1 MNIASTLAHGRRT
14 FPDRPAI
21 VFDGETISY
30 ADLDRA
36 ACRAANALRGL
47 GIGPGDRVALLL
59 PNVPAFAYAYFGALK
74 LGAIV
79 VSINTGLTAEDVRF
93 TINDSGAK
101 ALIVSD
107 TLRHG
112 ESWSRDRVPSLAH
125 VLVSGGD
132 HASFEWEMAR
142 ASSEADTRDM
152 AASDPAVIVY
162 TSGTTGVPKGATL
175 SHGNVTFA
183 MAAKQRYLDIR
194 PDDRLLLFLPLYHCF
209 GQNAILNA
217 GLQAGATIVLQRG
230 FDAGRVL
237 EAVTRDRVTMV
248 FGVPATFIVLQDRA
262 DARDLGLVR
271 YCFSA
276 AAPLPV
282 HVEMAWREKFGLVIH
297 QGYGLTETSPFASY
311 NHAAHHRPGSIGTPI
326 DEVEMDIVDIQTRR
340 PVAAGEI
347 GEIIIRGPNV
357 MLGYWNR
364 PADTAEAIQDG
375 WFRTGDLGRRD
386 DDGYFV
392 IEDRLK
398 DMAIVGGSNVYPAE
412 VERVLVQHPAVADVA
427 VYGVPDPVLGERVRA
442 AIVLAARGTAH
453 DAGARE
459 ANGESMTLSAA
470 GAARPSE
477 ADIIAWCRGRLAAFK
492 TPAAVDFVD
501 ELPRNRTGKVLKRV
515 LRERHVAA
523 QPAHAPAATAAHAG
537 VGAGADAGA
546 SVGARTGADPNVRS
560 LDATSPEAA
569 HRAAYEADR
578 IQRWIASRLDATLD
592 LRGEPLDLDRPFVEY
607 GATSIDAVELA
618 SGLEQWLGRP
628 VPPTIVWHF
637 PTLRTLARHL
647 TSTTVTVPNGGAA
660 AAAGSGA
667 ATGTANGAGEGEP
680 IAIVGMGCR
689 YPGADGLDAFW
700 DLLRHGRD
708 AVTEVPASRWDV
720 DAFYDPDPAAPGKM
734 ASRWAGVIDR
744 LDEFDAA
751 FFGISPREAPH
762 VDPRQRLAL
771 EVAWEALEDAKIPPD
786 SLAGTRTGVFM
797 ATLTND
803 YDHLLF
809 NDLHR
814 ADAYSGAGTAN
825 SIVANRISYFLDLR
839 GPSLALDTACS
850 GSLIAVHLACESL
863 RRGESTLALAG
874 GVNVNLMPKSN
885 VFFSKA
891 GALSP
896 NGRCRTFDR
905 SADGMVRSDGAGIV
919 VLKTLSQAQRDGDRI
934 VALIKGTA
942 VNHDG
947 RSNGLMA
954 PNGDAQQ
961 AVLTEAY
968 RRAGVAPADVQYI
981 EAHGTGTRLGDPI
994 EVQAL
999 GAVLTP
1005 ERPAD
1010 RRCLLGSVKTN
1021 IGHSEAAAAIAGV
1034 IKTALAMQ
1042 HRVIPPT
1049 LHFTE
1054 PNPLIAFDRLPFDVP
1069 GAASPWPSPDAPLIA
1084 GISGFGFGGA
1094 NAHLVL
1100 QEAPPAAMSVTTTA
1114 LAAASGAPAGA
1125 AIAPVAAAKADAGS
1139 PSTAWSAAV
1148 SAVAAAGS
1156 VGPEAAPRP
1165 AEAIVPPFVL
1175 PVSARTPQALHA
1187 LARAYRDRL
1196 AADAGD
1202 REGAAHASEAA
1213 VAGVGLAAGGAA
1225 SAAPTADAAHALD
1238 VAHAGAICAA
1248 AATGRMHH
1256 AHRMAF
1262 VASSR
1267 EELAAKLDR
1276 WLIDAPSASAVPLA
1290 QTQVHAR
1297 DGGRLVFVFS
1307 GQGSHWP
1314 RMASDL
1320 YAREPRF
1327 KAAFD
1332 ECDRLFARHAGWSL
1346 VEEIDREAAQSRLDD
1361 TELTQPAIF
1370 AVQWALFTL
1379 WRSFG
1384 IAPDAVVGHSLGEVA
1399 AACAAGAITLADG
1412 VRIVFHRSRLMKRAS
1427 GHGRT
1432 AVVGLSFDEA
1442 RDAIRG
1448 YEPALAVAGSNSP
1461 SASVVAGDPASIE
1474 RLLADLSARDVF
1486 CRAIPGVDI
1495 AFHSPQMDP
1504 LRKELVQALAGLTP
1518 TPPAIPILST
1528 VTGTFALPGGALGAT
1543 GTNGTNG
1550 AHGENRAT
1558 SATSAAGAADAG
1570 READANAPA
1579 FDAAYW
1585 GRNLREPFLF
1595 APAIERLLAD
1605 GCRAF
1610 VEVSPHTVLSSSIT
1624 QCIRHAG
1631 VGPATAARVDGSR
1644 IGTAAGT
1651 IAAATAGAG
1660 VGTSGMAAGMTAGTA
1675 AGAGVVA
1682 ASRVVPVLC
1691 SMRKGERGRATL
1703 LEQLA
1708 LLYERGESVDW
1719 TGVYRGRVRAS
1730 AVALPTYAWQR
1741 QRFWFDQLPASPT
1754 VAAASAG
1761 AGVGE
1766 RKAGAHP
1773 LLGERIEP
1781 AAHAADRADRFCLW
1795 EMDFDAAHP
1804 AYFADHRV
1812 LDEVIVPGAA
1822 LLEMA
1827 MASARQ
1833 VWGDRSMAVCDVLF
1847 EQALRLTDAP
1857 RRVQASLSVRG
1868 NAAEFQVH
1876 SRPAHD
1882 PFAHVGLGNGGPVN
1896 GGPVNGGPAHNG
1908 PANDGPAHDRP
1919 VQGGAAPLAWTRHVT
1934 GRVELMAEDDVEP
1947 ADVSLAAIA
1956 ARCADDI
1963 TPEQHYD
1970 MMASG
1975 GLAYGPAFRGVRQL
1989 SAGPREAFADLRLPS
2004 TLADPR
2010 YAVHP
2015 AMLDAALQ
2023 VVAAAVGSDDEN
2035 SYLPRGVARWR
2046 VFRPT
2051 SDRVWCHARLTP
2063 PPAVASSPSGPL
2075 SDQPSSDRPSSD
2087 PSSPR
2092 RTSGDMRSP
2101 GASPNGGHGELQAD
2115 IDLVDESGRVVARL
2129 EGLALMRVGARRRNP
2144 LEDSLIEE
2152 RWEPRR
2158 LAAVRPDA
2166 AAASPARATTAQE
2179 AAAAGAVGTGAN
2191 APTVVAA
2198 WLVLSDAMV
2207 VGDLVAS
2214 TLRARGH
2221 EVTVVRPGTA
2231 YRRVDAGQ
2239 VEVRVD
2245 RPEDMA
2251 RLVADAGRIDGVAHL
2266 WSLNTRQPDD
2276 ALEALDAAAALACGS
2291 ALHLTQALVAA
2302 GSAARLWLVTS
2313 RALAADDGPLDVQ
2326 QAPLAG
2332 LALVIAQEHP
2342 ELRCTSVD
2350 LDADDAVSQ
2359 AAHLVDEFLAGHDE
2373 TRIAWRARTRSVSR
2387 IVPMTLASD
2396 SRTSATLAS
2405 AASASASANA
2415 IRLRGDATY
2424 LITGGLGALGLRTAA
2439 AFAARGAG
2447 HLVLTGR
2454 SGRAGKAAASAIES
2468 IERRGTTVTIVA
2480 ADVADPMDVD
2490 RLFTTVLAGL
2500 PPLAGVVHAAGVLN
2514 DALIAQQSL
2523 DHLRTAMAPKVRGAW
2538 NLHLH
2543 TRERALEFFVCYS
2556 SAASL
2561 VGSPGQ
2567 GNYAAGNAFM
2577 DALAHHRRALGLP
2590 ATSINWGAW
2599 EEEGMAATAQM
2610 RSRLEARGV
2619 GSIKPRDGIAVL
2631 CRLLAS
2637 GTPRAAIGVMPVDWT
2652 RFLRQFP
2659 AGVPARFE
2667 ALAAAADA
2675 AAAVGSTE
2683 AGASG
2688 APGAPRT
2695 MPRDLWRSAPRGE
2708 RVAVL
2713 RRCVSRELA
2722 AVLGFDASAEIA
2734 PRERYFDLGMDSL
2747 MAVEFKNRLQQA
2759 FGVALPATL
2768 AFEHPTIDALTQLL
2782 DESLA
2787 LQEGDGLT
2795 MEPSSS
2801 SSSSSSSHAT
2811 SEADAEAARGAAA
2824 ADADL
2829 DALSTDE
2836 IARLLASEL
2845 AGELATRPR
2854 DEAPRGMPD
2863 ARANEPTAG
2872 SPNQRREEAV
2882 RVR

>member
-1 MNIASTLAHGRRT
+1 MNIASTLAHGRRQ

-21 VFDGETISY
+21 VFEGETIAY
-30 ADLDRA
+30 GDLDRA
-36 ACRAANALRGL
+36 ACRAAHVLRGL
-47 GIGPGDRVALLL
+47 GVGAGDRVALLL

-79 VSINTGLTAEDVRF
+79 VSINTGLTVDEARF
-93 TINDSGAK
+93 VIEDSGAET
-101 ALIVSD
+101 LIVSD

-112 ESWSRDRVPSLAH
+112 DAWSSRGGGRPPSLKH
-125 VLVSGGD
+125 VLVSGG
-132 HASFEWEMAR
+132 AEPSFEQEMAR
-142 ASSEADTRDM
+142 ASGDADAMEM
-152 AASDPAVIVY
+152 APADPAVIVY

-237 EAVTRDRVTMV
+237 EAVTRDRVTML
-248 FGVPATFIVLQDRA
+248 FGVPATFIVLQERA
-262 DARDLGLVR
+262 DVRDLGLVR

-282 HVEMAWREKFGLVIH
+282 RVETAWRDKFGLVIH

-311 NHAAHHRPGSIGTPI
+311 NHATHHRPGSIGAPI
-326 DEVEMDIVDIQTRR
+326 DDVEMDVVDVHTRQR
-340 PVAAGEI
+340 VAEGEI

-386 DDGYFV
+386 GGGYFF

-398 DMAIVGGSNVYPAE
+398 DLVIVGGSNVYPME
-412 VERVLVQHPAVADVA
+412 VETVLAQHPAIADVA

-442 AIVLAARGTAH
+442 AIVLAATASAVTATTTATATSTATSR
-453 DAGARE
+453 DGAL
-459 ANGESMTLSAA
+459 APVT
-470 GAARPSE
+470 E
-477 ADIIAWCRGRLAAFK
+477 ADILAWCRGRLAAFK
-492 TPAAVDFVD
+492 TPSAVDFVA

-515 LRERHVAA
+515 LRDDHAA
-523 QPAHAPAATAAHAG
+523 AHPADAATAAIA
-537 VGAGADAGA
+537 ATAIAATATGA
-546 SVGARTGADPNVRS
+546 SVDASARLADG
-560 LDATSPEAA
+560 TA
-569 HRAAYEADR
+569 HEADT
-578 IQRWIASRLDATLD
+578 IQRWIARRLDAMLD
-592 LRGEPLDLDRPFVEY
+592 LRGEPIDRDRPVIEY

-618 SGLEQWLGRP
+618 SALEQWLGRP

-637 PTLRTLARHL
+637 PTLRTLASHL
-647 TSTTVTVPNGGAA
+647 ASTKATVP
-660 AAAGSGA
+660 GSE
-667 ATGTANGAGEGEP
+667 ANVAEGKPEEEP

-708 AVTEVPASRWDV
+708 AVTEVPKSRWDL
-720 DAFYDPDPAAPGKM
+720 DAVYDPDPAAPGKM
-734 ASRWAGVIDR
+734 ASRWAGLIER

-771 EVAWEALEDAKIPPD
+771 EVAWEALENAKIPPD

-825 SIVANRISYFLDLR
+825 SIVANRLSYFLDLR

-850 GSLIAVHLACESL
+850 GSLVAVHLACESL

-874 GVNVNLMPKSN
+874 GVNVNLMAKSN

-905 SADGMVRSDGAGIV
+905 AADGMVRSDGAGII
-919 VLKTLSQAQRDGDRI
+919 VLKTLSQARRDGDTI

-954 PNGDAQQ
+954 PNGEAQQ

-999 GAVLTP
+999 GAVLTQA
-1005 ERPAD
+1005 RPAD

-1034 IKTALAMQ
+1034 IKTALAMK
-1042 HRVIPPT
+1042 HRVVPPS

-1069 GAASPWPSPDAPLIA
+1069 REASPWPTPGAPLIA
-1084 GISGFGFGGA
+1084 GVSGFGFGGA

-1100 QEAPPAAMSVTTTA
+1100 REAP
-1114 LAAASGAPAGA
+1114 A
-1125 AIAPVAAAKADAGS
+1125 AIAAGAM
-1139 PSTAWSAAV
+1139 TSAARTADSATSEREIRHV
-1148 SAVAAAGS
+1148 QIAHGPAVAVAPQADGI
-1156 VGPEAAPRP
+1156 AAPY
-1165 AEAIVPPFVL
+1165 VL
-1175 PVSARTPQALHA
+1175 PVSARTPQALRA

-1196 AADAGD
+1196 AAASETATETES
-1202 REGAAHASEAA
+1202 EGAN
-1213 VAGVGLAAGGAA
+1213 VDG
-1225 SAAPTADAAHALD
+1225 AAPTAR
-1238 VAHAGAICAA
+1238 VAHASNATDDADAGEICAA
-1248 AATGRMHH
+1248 AATGRTHH
-1256 AHRMAF
+1256 THRLAL
-1262 VASSR
+1262 VGASR
-1267 EELAAKLDR
+1267 DELQAKLDR
-1276 WLIDAPSASAVPLA
+1276 WLTETPPAAPAHA
-1290 QTQVHAR
+1290 Q
-1297 DGGRLVFVFS
+1297 DGGGRLVFVFS

-1320 YAREPRF
+1320 YASEPKF
-1327 KAAFD
+1327 QVALD
-1332 ECDRLFARHAGWSL
+1332 ECDRLFERLAGWSL
-1346 VEEIDREAAQSRLDD
+1346 IEEIGRDAAQSRLDD
-1361 TELTQPAIF
+1361 TEFTQPAIF
-1370 AVQWALFTL
+1370 AVQWALFSL

-1384 IAPDAVVGHSLGEVA
+1384 IVPDAIVGHSLGEVA
-1399 AACAAGAITLADG
+1399 AACAAGAISLADG
-1412 VRIVFHRSRLMKRAS
+1412 VRIVFHRSRLMKRAA

-1432 AVVGLSFDEA
+1432 AVVGLSFADAREA
-1442 RDAIRG
+1442 IHA
-1448 YEPALAVAGSNSP
+1448 YEPSLAVAGSNSP

-1474 RLLADLSARDVF
+1474 RLLADLSARQVF
-1486 CRAIPGVDI
+1486 CRVIPGVDI

-1504 LRKELVQALAGLTP
+1504 LREELVQALAGLTP
-1518 TPPAIPILST
+1518 KPPVIPILST
-1528 VTGTFALPGGALGAT
+1528 VTGTFAGGV
-1543 GTNGTNG
+1543 
-1550 AHGENRAT
+1550 
-1558 SATSAAGAADAG
+1558 AADPASPDNS
-1570 READANAPA
+1570 ASLANPAPA

-1595 APAIERLLAD
+1595 AHAVDRLLTD

-1610 VEVSPHTVLSSSIT
+1610 IEVSPHTVLSSSIT
-1624 QCIRHAG
+1624 QCVRHAG
-1631 VGPATAARVDGSR
+1631 
-1644 IGTAAGT
+1644 
-1651 IAAATAGAG
+1651 
-1660 VGTSGMAAGMTAGTA
+1660 
-1675 AGAGVVA
+1675 
-1682 ASRVVPVLC
+1682 SRVVPVLC
-1691 SMRKGERGRATL
+1691 SMRRSERERATL

-1719 TGVYRGRVRAS
+1719 TSVYSGRTRVS
-1730 AVALPTYAWQR
+1730 SVALPTYPWQR
-1741 QRFWFDQLPASPT
+1741 QRFWFDQLSATPAAEGAG
-1754 VAAASAG
+1754 VNVGVGMGASAG
-1761 AGVGE
+1761 AGASTSVNANASE
-1766 RKAGAHP
+1766 KRAGAHP

-1781 AAHAADRADRFCLW
+1781 AAHDAAGGMDRLCLW
-1795 EMDFDAAHP
+1795 EMDFDATHP

-1812 LDEVIVPGAA
+1812 MDDVVVPGAA

-1827 MASARQ
+1827 MAAARQ
-1833 VWGDRSMAVCDVLF
+1833 VWGDRPIAVSGLRF
-1847 EQALRLTDAP
+1847 EQALRLTDAG

-1868 NAAEFQVH
+1868 DAAEFQLY
-1876 SRPAHD
+1876 SRPAQD
-1882 PFAHVGLGNGGPVN
+1882 GLALN
-1896 GGPVNGGPAHNG
+1896 
-1908 PANDGPAHDRP
+1908 
-1919 VQGGAAPLAWTRHVT
+1919 GAAPLAWTRHVT
-1934 GRVELMAEDDVEP
+1934 GRVEVTPEDVDLEP
-1947 ADVSLAAIA
+1947 AAVSLSAIGE
-1956 ARCADDI
+1956 RCGDEVS
-1963 TPEQHYD
+1963 PEQHYE
-1970 MMASG
+1970 MMQRG

-1989 SAGPREAFADLRLPS
+1989 WSGADEAFADLRLAPA
-2004 TLADPR
+2004 LADPR

-2023 VVAAAVGSDDEN
+2023 IVAAAVGQDDTN
-2035 SYLPRGVARWR
+2035 SYLPRGVERWR

-2063 PPAVASSPSGPL
+2063 AAGSASDGD
-2075 SDQPSSDRPSSD
+2075 SDALR
-2087 PSSPR
+2087 
-2092 RTSGDMRSP
+2092 
-2101 GASPNGGHGELQAD
+2101 AD
-2115 IDLVDESGRVVARL
+2115 IDLIDESGRVVAQL
-2129 EGLALMRVGARRRNP
+2129 QGLALMRVGARRRNP

-2152 RWEPRR
+2152 RWEPLRIAAAR
-2158 LAAVRPDA
+2158 PAAVA
-2166 AAASPARATTAQE
+2166 AAPATA
-2179 AAAAGAVGTGAN
+2179 
-2191 APTVVAA
+2191 VVPA
-2198 WLVLSDAMV
+2198 WLVLSDATA
-2207 VGDLVAS
+2207 VGDLIAS
-2214 TLRARGH
+2214 SLRARGH
-2221 EVTVVRPGTA
+2221 EVTVVRPGA
-2231 YRRVDAGQ
+2231 EYRRVSDGQ
-2239 VEVRVD
+2239 IEVRID
-2245 RPEDMA
+2245 RPEDMT
-2251 RLVADAGRIDGVAHL
+2251 RLIAEAGRIDGVAHL
-2266 WSLNTRQPDD
+2266 WSLNTRPPDE
-2276 ALEALDAAAALACGS
+2276 ALEALDAAAMFACGS
-2291 ALHLTQALVAA
+2291 ALHLAQALVAA
-2302 GSAARLWLVTS
+2302 ESAARLWLVTS
-2313 RALAADDGPLDVQ
+2313 RALAVDDGPLDVQ
-2326 QAPLAG
+2326 QAPLTG

-2359 AAHLVDEFLAGHDE
+2359 AAHLVEEFLSDHDE
-2373 TRIAWRARTRSVSR
+2373 TRVAWRARTRSVAR
-2387 IVPMTLASD
+2387 IAPMTLASP
-2396 SRTSATLAS
+2396 APAAA
-2405 AASASASANA
+2405 AASD
-2415 IRLRGDATY
+2415 IRLRRDATY

-2454 SGRAGKAAASAIES
+2454 RGRAGTSAATLAKIAA
-2468 IERRGTTVTIVA
+2468 IERRGATVTIVA
-2480 ADVADPMDVD
+2480 ADVADPADVD
-2490 RLFTTVLAGL
+2490 RLFTAVLADL

-2514 DALIAQQSL
+2514 DAVIGQQSL
-2523 DHLRTAMAPKVRGAW
+2523 DRLRTVMAPKVRGAW

-2543 TRERALEFFVCYS
+2543 TRDRALDFFVCYS

-2590 ATSINWGAW
+2590 AASINWGAW
-2599 EEEGMAATAQM
+2599 EGDGMAATAQM
-2610 RSRLEARGV
+2610 RSRMAARGV
-2619 GSIKPRDGIAVL
+2619 SSIRPGDGMAIL
-2631 CRLLAS
+2631 FKLLAAAQ
-2637 GTPRAAIGVMPVDWT
+2637 TTRAAVGVMPVEWS
-2652 RFLRQFP
+2652 RFLQQFP

-2675 AAAVGSTE
+2675 AAAAASAE
-2683 AGASG
+2683 AGTSGTSGASG
-2688 APGAPRT
+2688 APGAART
-2695 MPRDLWRSAPRGE
+2695 LPRDLWRSAPRGE

-2713 RRCVSRELA
+2713 RRCVTRELA

-2747 MAVEFKNRLQQA
+2747 TAVEFKNRLQQA

-2768 AFEHPTIDALTQLL
+2768 AFEYPTVDALAQLL
-2782 DESLA
+2782 DESLG
-2787 LQEGDGLT
+2787 LQEGDDST
-2795 MEPSSS
+2795 AEAPSQ
-2801 SSSSSSSHAT
+2801 SSSSSHAT
-2811 SEADAEAARGAAA
+2811 AATATASASGPDAEAARAAA

-2845 AGELATRPR
+2845 ASEVASRPPDKKSAEFSNELA
-2854 DEAPRGMPD
+2854 
-2863 ARANEPTAG
+2863 NESRAG
-2872 SPNQRREEAV
+2872 SPNQLREEVV